1 MFGKIVVIKR
11 TGADGAHFP
20 LTLNTCLFGRGQHCD
35 IRIQMP
41 DVENEQCVVNVDEKG
56 HVFLTNLSKENPTH
70 INDKALAADCLTALS
85 HGDIITIIDRKFR
98 FEFPSES
105 QFYPK
110 SPRAKS
116 PKSPRKSI
124 AVGESVVGLKSPAK
138 SPQKTPRP
146 LTPRTENVPGLKRLS
161 EAQQHKFTSV
171 QGMTPGTSF
180 QAASPVL
187 QANIET
193 ISSPLPGKKTGGTL
207 YTRTNESLQKSINL
221 LKRRSMPLFERD
233 EESKSEPI
241 SPEVPVIETNK
252 SITQDRKRKSS
263 TFVMLNARNKRVSFG
278 PSLSP
283 EHFDKTLP
291 PKTPIKRGATPTRL
305 NPGRKSLL
313 KRQSPKSLALRKTP
327 SPRRSSSNN
336 VNSETASQEN
346 RDESP
351 FKQGSAKKSVG
362 KRVSSASPLPVLSL
376 EEKTKEVITPVQVQS
391 PRGSPRSRSLTPI
404 LQAENVTP
412 LSSKRENSI
421 TPKSSLAN
429 RSLASITDSPFLSQD
444 LFSQKSPVAANISL
458 ASEKS
463 PTSARKK
470 SPVAA
475 NTSLASE
482 KSPTSAKKKS
492 APRGKSEGPQNLI
505 KDNLNTKRQVE
516 KRARSLGTIPLV
528 LSPLSSFKAKH
539 VRLSGPSPISVVTYK
554 KTPVVKRAG
563 KKSGDKTDLI
573 NKSVNLTGIKE
584 LVKTPKA
591 LSTNDSFSGLSDLF
605 TTPAG
610 KQEAAMNTSADLL
623 NVSGKHNRTPR
634 KSLVGIQKEQLD
646 SSLSGMSS
654 LFKTPVNNVEASLN
668 KINVEIPKSVSAIK
682 RACTP
687 DRNLTKTPVGQ
698 PVDVSFSGMSNM
710 FSTPTDHLDELDGHR
725 ATANLTEV
733 VNTPALATPTRSRT
747 PNKTIKSPQ
756 AQPEDIS
763 FTGISDVF
771 KSPDV
776 HMNTSQSRINTPKS
790 LSNKKSAKA
799 KTPIAAESSLVDISE
814 LFKTPI
820 QHLSEAKQST
830 PKSEVISEK
839 RSRTPKKFFDEISP
853 LSSYRKKQSNEM
865 STLGNKS
872 PLEVPLAQN
881 KSTVRTPMSQK
892 KSPLKTPMSQKKSP
906 IKTPL
911 TQKKSP
917 LKTPL
922 TQKKSPLKTPMSQKK
937 SPIKTPLTQKK
948 SPLKTPLTQ
957 KKSSSQETPLS
968 EKTDLAQKKTSRV
981 ENSAG
986 KIKSPPQDKNKVVA
1000 LRAIHAHVATP
1011 KFAALAKSPSA
1022 TPRSSRKMASVKKT
1036 IRTWSDIVKSG
1047 VPKSTTVVKP
1057 SVFISKVTA
1066 AKKTHKIPLKQS
1078 VKTPKTP
1085 RALARALAPTT
1096 GHAESPATILVGK
1109 KLTMRAKTP
1118 KLLPR
1123 KGRKQSASKMSRVS
1137 VGNTSFSGL
1146 PDMFKTPE
1154 ATSSADTSAL
1164 YDQIPDT
1171 PNGPNEMF
1179 VSPLS
1184 ETKEKRRSAN
1194 LVGVRELFTYKKRQ
1208 SMNLVGVKELMKS
1221 PKLPGRHSLSPTALT
1236 RLMKTPHAAQKPS
1249 QSKSMS
1255 KISPV
1260 ITPSGLK
1267 RMMKVPTYV
1276 SPSGVETLF
1285 TEVKDAT
1292 PKSSRKGRLSKTPK
1306 EDASGPK
1313 TAPTENENSS
1323 VVSNASSE
1331 IKQTKTGRKR
1341 KAGDIAIQAPLK
1353 KMRASSQEID
1363 EMKEVVAVKK
1373 GRGRKMKSPEK
1384 TATELDKGQDQVKIT
1399 YEPAQK
1405 NLNAE
1410 NAIVPEKEEVSVS
1423 SVISPVARRGR
1434 PKANLKV
1441 VTAQEAEPKP
1451 TAVAKRHGRGK
1462 ALSVNV
1468 DLNKPGLEE
1477 SLTEISSQ
1485 DKFKD
1490 SAPKRGRGKASSN
1503 LMVVTTE
1510 EVESQPTAL
1519 TRRQGHSKAV
1529 SANVDEQN
1537 KTSSEVFV
1545 APSSQVELSVA
1556 TVKRGRRNVS
1566 NLPTDEFQPEANAKL
1581 RGRKGILTVNIDV
1594 SNKTGPEESVV
1605 PHQAE
1610 PTIAAPKRGRGR
1622 LASNKT
1628 ILTDVPGKASPEESV
1643 VPHQAEPT
1651 IAAPKRGRGRLASNK
1666 TVLTD
1671 VPGKASP
1678 EESVVPHQA
1687 EPSAPTRGRGRS
1699 PSKKTDVPNKPG
1711 PEETEPTTA
1720 PKRGGRRAAQKD
1732 EQPDL
1737 NSQDKPKENLASVS
1751 KRRGKGKD
1759 MSTNETVEII
1769 EQVAEPQ
1776 ARKGRGKVKISEPV
1790 ETVTRLGKTSVSDN
1804 EPVKETILTQEPVKS
1819 KRRTKA
1825 PESEQISKSAS
1836 IKANKSKVKFSVSEL
1851 VEAPSIEVA
1860 TRRGRNET
1868 EPVPSD
1874 VKIAAKKGK
1883 GNTVTASS
1891 EVDTSEVKSTRTG
1904 RGKKPSVITTIED
1917 TVAKIGLDV
1926 EPVSSSS
1933 DVAVPAV
1940 KSSRLGK
1947 NKAASNVVHDIP
1959 LSIENDTSR
1968 GKLKADEPVTS
1979 SSDVAQVIDTTKQQE
1994 NVGKATKQGRGRR
2007 NASPVKEQPTP
2018 SSPVRGRKTGQ
2029 ATKQGRGR
2037 RIASPVKEQP
2047 TPKSPV
2053 RGRKTGQLT
2062 KASHL
2067 ETIPASAES
2076 QPHTGGN
2083 KRSTIK
2089 NEPTSS
2095 ETILSENSA
2104 PIAKSKGKAKD
2115 VTNLPSRRQG
2125 RNTGTADAAPAE
2137 KSTRAR
2143 KRALI
2148 TPDDEK
2154 STHEVDASLSMRGG
2168 KKAKLELVP
2177 LKDIQASPVPHQQK
2191 AGAKRGKKS
2200 NNVESEHAVPAK
2212 QSKSSAN
2219 ANTTSTSNS
2228 KPTRSS
2234 KLQDIMES
2242 TIETKLPAKA
2252 RATRVTKDKASLP
2265 EPVEVKRS
2273 TRGKRK

>member
-1 MFGKIVVIKR
+1 
-11 TGADGAHFP
+11 
-20 LTLNTCLFGRGQHCD
+20 GQHCD

-1331 IKQTKTGRKR
+1331 IKQTK
-1341 KAGDIAIQAPLK
+1341 
-1353 KMRASSQEID
+1353 
-1363 EMKEVVAVKK
+1363 
-1373 GRGRKMKSPEK
+1373 
-1384 TATELDKGQDQVKIT
+1384 
-1399 YEPAQK
+1399 
-1405 NLNAE
+1405 
-1410 NAIVPEKEEVSVS
+1410 
-1423 SVISPVARRGR
+1423 
-1434 PKANLKV
+1434 
-1441 VTAQEAEPKP
+1441 
-1451 TAVAKRHGRGK
+1451 
-1462 ALSVNV
+1462 
-1468 DLNKPGLEE
+1468 
-1477 SLTEISSQ
+1477 
-1485 DKFKD
+1485 
-1490 SAPKRGRGKASSN
+1490 
-1503 LMVVTTE
+1503 
-1510 EVESQPTAL
+1510 
-1519 TRRQGHSKAV
+1519 
-1529 SANVDEQN
+1529 
-1537 KTSSEVFV
+1537 
-1545 APSSQVELSVA
+1545 
-1556 TVKRGRRNVS
+1556 
-1566 NLPTDEFQPEANAKL
+1566 
-1581 RGRKGILTVNIDV
+1581 
-1594 SNKTGPEESVV
+1594 
-1605 PHQAE
+1605 
-1610 PTIAAPKRGRGR
+1610 
-1622 LASNKT
+1622 
-1628 ILTDVPGKASPEESV
+1628 
-1643 VPHQAEPT
+1643 
-1651 IAAPKRGRGRLASNK
+1651 
-1666 TVLTD
+1666 
-1671 VPGKASP
+1671 
-1678 EESVVPHQA
+1678 
-1687 EPSAPTRGRGRS
+1687 
-1699 PSKKTDVPNKPG
+1699 
-1711 PEETEPTTA
+1711 
-1720 PKRGGRRAAQKD
+1720 
-1732 EQPDL
+1732 
-1737 NSQDKPKENLASVS
+1737 
-1751 KRRGKGKD
+1751 
-1759 MSTNETVEII
+1759 
-1769 EQVAEPQ
+1769 
-1776 ARKGRGKVKISEPV
+1776 
-1790 ETVTRLGKTSVSDN
+1790 
-1804 EPVKETILTQEPVKS
+1804 
-1819 KRRTKA
+1819 
-1825 PESEQISKSAS
+1825 
-1836 IKANKSKVKFSVSEL
+1836 
-1851 VEAPSIEVA
+1851 
-1860 TRRGRNET
+1860 
-1868 EPVPSD
+1868 
-1874 VKIAAKKGK
+1874 
-1883 GNTVTASS
+1883 
-1891 EVDTSEVKSTRTG
+1891 
-1904 RGKKPSVITTIED
+1904 
-1917 TVAKIGLDV
+1917 
-1926 EPVSSSS
+1926 
-1933 DVAVPAV
+1933 
-1940 KSSRLGK
+1940 
-1947 NKAASNVVHDIP
+1947 
-1959 LSIENDTSR
+1959 
-1968 GKLKADEPVTS
+1968 
-1979 SSDVAQVIDTTKQQE
+1979 
-1994 NVGKATKQGRGRR
+1994 
-2007 NASPVKEQPTP
+2007 
-2018 SSPVRGRKTGQ
+2018 
-2029 ATKQGRGR
+2029 
-2037 RIASPVKEQP
+2037 
-2047 TPKSPV
+2047 
-2053 RGRKTGQLT
+2053 
-2062 KASHL
+2062 
-2067 ETIPASAES
+2067 
-2076 QPHTGGN
+2076 
-2083 KRSTIK
+2083 
-2089 NEPTSS
+2089 
-2095 ETILSENSA
+2095 
-2104 PIAKSKGKAKD
+2104 
-2115 VTNLPSRRQG
+2115 
-2125 RNTGTADAAPAE
+2125 
-2137 KSTRAR
+2137 
-2143 KRALI
+2143 
-2148 TPDDEK
+2148 
-2154 STHEVDASLSMRGG
+2154 
-2168 KKAKLELVP
+2168 
-2177 LKDIQASPVPHQQK
+2177 
-2191 AGAKRGKKS
+2191 
-2200 NNVESEHAVPAK
+2200 
-2212 QSKSSAN
+2212 
-2219 ANTTSTSNS
+2219 
-2228 KPTRSS
+2228 
-2234 KLQDIMES
+2234 
-2242 TIETKLPAKA
+2242 
-2252 RATRVTKDKASLP
+2252 
-2265 EPVEVKRS
+2265 
-2273 TRGKRK
+2273 

>member
-1 MFGKIVVIKR
+1 
-11 TGADGAHFP
+11 
-20 LTLNTCLFGRGQHCD
+20 GQHCD

-161 EAQQHKFTSV
+161 EVQQHKFTSV

-180 QAASPVL
+180 QAASPV

-233 EESKSEPI
+233 EESKSEPT

-362 KRVSSASPLPVLSL
+362 KRVSSASPLPVISL

-458 ASEKS
+458 ASDKS

-482 KSPTSAKKKS
+482 KSPISAKKKS

-610 KQEAAMNTSADLL
+610 KQEAAMDTSADLL

-733 VNTPALATPTRSRT
+733 VNTPALAAPTRSRT

-799 KTPIAAESSLVDISE
+799 KTTIAAESSLVDISE

-906 IKTPL
+906 
-911 TQKKSP
+911 

-937 SPIKTPLTQKK
+937 SPLKTPLTQKK

-981 ENSAG
+981 ENSAE

-1022 TPRSSRKMASVKKT
+1022 TPRSSRKMASVKKP

-1331 IKQTKTGRKR
+1331 INQTKTGRKR

-1353 KMRASSQEID
+1353 KMRASSQEIA

-1384 TATELDKGQDQVKIT
+1384 TATQLDKGQDQVEIT

-1485 DKFKD
+1485 DKYKD

-1687 EPSAPTRGRGRS
+1687 EPSAPTRGRGCS

-1776 ARKGRGKVKISEPV
+1776 SRKGRGKVKISEPV
-1790 ETVTRLGKTSVSDN
+1790 ETVTSLGKTSVSDN

-1836 IKANKSKVKFSVSEL
+1836 TKANKSKVKFSVSEL

-1860 TRRGRNET
+1860 TRRGRNKT

-1874 VKIAAKKGK
+1874 VKIATKKGK
-1883 GNTVTASS
+1883 GTTVTASS

-1917 TVAKIGLDV
+1917 TVAKIGLNV

-2104 PIAKSKGKAKD
+2104 
-2115 VTNLPSRRQG
+2115 
-2125 RNTGTADAAPAE
+2125 DAAPAE

-2252 RATRVTKDKASLP
+2252 RATRVTKDKTSLP